1 MPQEYPL
8 WYYPNDPRFNYS
20 VYQVDVPGKSRGAFE
35 YIEEGVLLYFGELE
49 R

>member
-1 MPQEYPL
+1 MSQEYPL

-20 VYQVDVPGKSRGAFE
+20 VYQVAVPGKSRGEFE